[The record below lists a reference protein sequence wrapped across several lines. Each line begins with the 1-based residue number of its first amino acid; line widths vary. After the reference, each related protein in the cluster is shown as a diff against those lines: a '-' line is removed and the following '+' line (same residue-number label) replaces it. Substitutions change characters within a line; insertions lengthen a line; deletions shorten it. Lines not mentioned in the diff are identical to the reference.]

1 MASEAAQSVEKP
13 KKLTPMMEQYLD
25 IKAQHPGCL
34 LMYRMGD
41 FYELFFED
49 AIIAAKALDIT
60 LTRRGKGTDGE
71 EVPMAGVPFHAVDN
85 YLARLIRQ
93 GFRVAICEQMED
105 PNNRKGKGPLER
117 AVVRIVT
124 PGTLTEESLLDARSN
139 NFLSAVV
146 VDRKV
151 NIQTLGVASI
161 DISTGDFYVEE
172 SSVEQLN
179 TTLARLLPSEIILP
193 EPLLQQPELQEVF
206 QDWKKK
212 LNPLPPSRFDLRN
225 GEERLRKIYGVKTLD
240 SFGQLSSLEVAAAGA
255 LVDYVK
261 LTQIQNLPRLNR
273 PKQIKPGTLLEIDA
287 STRRNLELVATL
299 SGERRG
305 SLLDAIDHTVT
316 AAGGRMLAAHLAHP
330 LTDIRDINAR
340 MDMTEFFYQSEA
352 KLEALRAVLK
362 QCPDMERALSRLSV
376 GRGGPRDLASINQG
390 LGLVDDLRK
399 VIGHEGPKALQIL
412 SKHLGDHQ
420 SLVDHLEK
428 GLNETLPLLARDGGF
443 VAHGYNPEL
452 DEFTLL
458 RDNSKKLI
466 AGLQAKYS
474 QSSGVATLKIKH
486 NNILGYHV
494 EITSQHKDKLGDDF
508 IHRQTMA
515 NSMRFTTV
523 ELSEL
528 EKKIV
533 GAADQALGLEL
544 QIFGQLVDE
553 VMAQADSIAQTA
565 GMIAALDVGASH
577 AFLAREYNYCRP
589 VVDESLTFDIHSG
602 RHPVVE
608 VMLNEADGYFVGND
622 CTLSDKDRLWL
633 LTGPNMAGKST
644 FLRQNALIAILAQ
657 MGSFVPANEAHIGVI
672 DRIFSRVGASD
683 DLARG
688 QSTFMVEM
696 VETATIMNQATP
708 RSLVILDEIGRGTA
722 TYDGLSIAWAC
733 VEHLHETSQCRA
745 LFATHYHELTVLEG
759 RLDSCSCHTMKI
771 KEWED
776 KVVFLHQ
783 VMAGTADKSYGIH
796 VAKLAGLPP
805 TAIVRAQEVL
815 ATLEGDQHKP
825 MDVLA
830 DLPLFAKQDV
840 MPQGVSEIEAQLKGV
855 DVDSL
860 SPREALE
867 MLYSLK
873 EKC

>member
-1 MASEAAQSVEKP
+1 MTSEAVQSVEKP

-60 LTRRGKGTDGE
+60 LTRRGKGKDGE
-71 EVPMAGVPFHAVDN
+71 DVPMAGVPFHAVDN

-179 TTLARLLPSEIILP
+179 TTLARLLPSEVILP
-193 EPLLQQPELQEVF
+193 ESLLQQPELQQAF

-212 LNPLPPSRFDLRN
+212 LNPLPPSRFDLLN
-225 GEERLRKIYGVKTLD
+225 GQERLKEIYGVNTLD
-240 SFGQLSSLEVAAAGA
+240 GFGQLSTLEVAAAGA

-273 PKQIKPGTLLEIDA
+273 PKQIKSGTLLEIDA
-287 STRRNLELVATL
+287 STRRNLELVTTL

-316 AAGGRMLAAHLAHP
+316 AAGGRMLSAHLAHP
-330 LTDIRDINAR
+330 LTNVKDIAAR
-340 MDMTEFFYQSEA
+340 LDVTEYFYQSA
-352 KLEALRAVLK
+352 TKLEALRAVLK
-362 QCPDMERALSRLSV
+362 QCPDIERSLSRLSV
-376 GRGGPRDLASINQG
+376 GRGGPRDLASIKQG

-399 VIGHEGPKALQIL
+399 VIGDEWPKAVQAL
-412 SKHLGDHQ
+412 SGHLGDHQ
-420 SLVDHLEK
+420 ALVAHLESA
-428 GLNETLPLLARDGGF
+428 LSENLPLLAREGGF
-443 VAHGYNPEL
+443 VASGYTSAL
-452 DEFTLL
+452 DELTLL
-458 RDNSKKLI
+458 RDSSKKMI

-474 QSSGVATLKIKH
+474 ESSGVTSLKIKH

-494 EITSQHKDKLGDDF
+494 EVTAQHKDKLGEDF

-528 EKKIV
+528 EKKIM
-533 GAADQALGLEL
+533 GAADQALAIEM
-544 QIFGQLVDE
+544 QIFVHLVDE
-553 VMAQADSIAQTA
+553 VMSQADSIAQTA
-565 GMIAALDVGASH
+565 RMIAALDVGGSH

-589 VVDESLTFDIHSG
+589 VVDESLTFDIHNG

-608 VMLNEADGYFVGND
+608 IILNETGDHFVGND
-622 CTLSDKDRLWL
+622 CVFSDEDRLWL

-644 FLRQNALIAILAQ
+644 FLRQNALIAIMAQ
-657 MGSFVPANEAHIGVI
+657 MGSFVPANEAHIGVV

-696 VETATIMNQATP
+696 VETATILNQATP

-783 VMAGTADKSYGIH
+783 VIAGTADKSYGIH

-805 TAIVRAQEVL
+805 TVIVRAQEIL

-840 MPQGVSEIEAQLKGV
+840 VAQGVSEIERKIQQL
-855 DVDSL
+855 DIDSL
-860 SPREALE
+860 SPREALDV
-867 MLYSLK
+867 LYGLK
-873 EKC
+873 ES